1 MENLFKVSTASH
13 TTAIAGAIAKSVRE
27 GKTVLLQTIGAGAV
41 NQAVKAIS
49 IARSYLLDDHL
60 DVVFVASFIDL
71 DVDGNE
77 RTAIRLHVGPPGTV
91 FPAATP
97 IARSEHPRASRD
109 GEPLAGD

>member
-13 TTAIAGAIAKSVRE
+13 STAIAGAIAKSVRE

-49 IARSYLLDDHL
+49 IARSYLIDDHL
-60 DVVFVASFIDL
+60 DVVFVASFVDL
-71 DVDGNE
+71 EVDGNE

-91 FPAATP
+91 FPPATP
-97 IARSEHPRASRD
+97 IARSEHPISNHN
-109 GEPLAGD
+109 GE

>member
-1 MENLFKVSTASH
+1 MENLFKVSTKSH

-49 IARSYLLDDHL
+49 IARSYLVDDHL

-71 DVDGNE
+71 EVDGNE

-91 FPAATP
+91 FPPATP
-97 IARSEHPRASRD
+97 IARSEHPPAS
-109 GEPLAGD
+109 GEGERPVGD